1 MLKDPWETT
10 VYGEDTFRLFLL
22 WQVDLTQKQT
32 FLIDKVG
39 ERQHLMTPHRD
50 ELALSLHIHT

>member
-32 FLIDKVG
+32 FLID
-39 ERQHLMTPHRD
+39 
-50 ELALSLHIHT
+50 